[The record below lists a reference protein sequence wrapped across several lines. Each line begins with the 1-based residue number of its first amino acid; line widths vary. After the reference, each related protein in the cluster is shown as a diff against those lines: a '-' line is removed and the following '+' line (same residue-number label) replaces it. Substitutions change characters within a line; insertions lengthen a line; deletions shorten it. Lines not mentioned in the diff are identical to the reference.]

1 MISTSFEVIKK
12 YTELINIFILVRM
25 NVLPKQNSLTY
36 SYFKVSKW
44 LLVAFILF
52 IIESFLYYE
61 QLERV
66 LLQENYVLQVF
77 WGGCFIFS
85 FVHIFLVIMD
95 SWSRFQNYK
104 RLKDQLY
111 TYSFQPKIANNYL
124 VSKCQRRALKIACNE
139 LGLSH
144 EYHRFLELRG
154 VKWHHFIP
162 YFMVQDPFF
171 LLKKHFWNRTFL
183 EKYYEPKYDFRKLTH
198 EKESEFRPLSS

>member
-1 MISTSFEVIKK
+1 M
-12 YTELINIFILVRM
+12 FILVAM

-44 LLVAFILF
+44 LLLAFLLF

-61 QLERV
+61 QLQWA
-66 LLQENYVLQVF
+66 LIQGSYFLKVF
-77 WGGCFIFS
+77 WSGSFLFS

-139 LGLSH
+139 LDLSN

-162 YFMVQDPFF
+162 YFMVQDPLF
-171 LLKKHFWNRTFL
+171 LFKRYFWNRTFL
-183 EKYYEPKYDFRKLTH
+183 EKYYEPKYDFRKLAH
-198 EKESEFRPLSS
+198 QKEGEICPLSS

>member
-1 MISTSFEVIKK
+1 M
-12 YTELINIFILVRM
+12 FILVAM
-25 NVLPKQNSLTY
+25 KALPKQNSLTY

-44 LLVAFILF
+44 LLVAFLLF
-52 IIESFLYYE
+52 IIESFLYYG
-61 QLERV
+61 QLQRA
-66 LLQENYVLQVF
+66 LIQGSYFLKVF
-77 WGGCFIFS
+77 WSGSFLFS

-139 LGLSH
+139 LGLSN
-144 EYHRFLELRG
+144 EYQRFLELRG

-162 YFMVQDPFF
+162 YFMVQDPLF
-171 LLKKHFWNRTFL
+171 LFKRHFWNRTFL
-183 EKYYEPKYDFRKLTH
+183 EKYYEPKYDFRELVTRKNMI
-198 EKESEFRPLSS
+198 SSKA